1 MLTLDDY
8 LLLCGSDGGGS
19 GGGRVGGDNGNSGSG
34 CSNCNYYFIIVDILF
49 YYNVY
54 IILLD

>member
-19 GGGRVGGDNGNSGSG
+19 GGGRVGGDNSSSGNG
-34 CSNCNYYFIIVDILF
+34 CSNCNYCFIVIDILF
-49 YYNVY
+49 YYSRY
-54 IILLD
+54 IILL